1 MKHRVAGRKLGRT
14 SAHRLAVLRNLSTDL
29 FRHERIR
36 TTLMKAK
43 ELRPFAERL
52 ITLGRRGDVH
62 ARRRVAR
69 HIHDALIARKLVETI
84 STRFAER
91 PGGYTRILKLG
102 PRRGD
107 SAEMAIVELIGSG
120 RRSAKGRREKDKKDK
135 GAEGPG
141 EAPRAARAARPPG
154 ETLAGPGDQRRRGR
168 GNRSHARREVRG
180 GETCEGEDAPAKRS
194 DEDEEEA
201 RQKGRAPSPPR
212 KAASLPEKKGAKK
225 GKSSR

>member
-29 FRHERIR
+29 FRHERIQ

-52 ITLGRRGDVH
+52 ITAGKAGDVH

-69 HIHDALIARKLVETI
+69 HIHDGTVARKLVETL

-91 PGGYTRILKLG
+91 PGGYTRIIKLG

-107 SAEMAIVELIGSG
+107 AAEMAIVELIGSAPTVEPREEDRKDRG
-120 RRSAKGRREKDKKDK
+120 RLGKIRERFSRRKSAP
-135 GAEGPG
+135 AEAAEDAGEEAE
-141 EAPRAARAARPPG
+141 EAP
-154 ETLAGPGDQRRRGR
+154 
-168 GNRSHARREVRG
+168 
-180 GETCEGEDAPAKRS
+180 
-194 DEDEEEA
+194 
-201 RQKGRAPSPPR
+201 
-212 KAASLPEKKGAKK
+212 AKK
-225 GKSSR
+225 GKAKPAKAPAKKAKAPKTPKAAAKKPAGRGKAAGGPKRGGQTPKKGG